1 MNLPELLGAAGART
15 APRLPD
21 SGVKSVDD
29 GDSDAFMASVI
40 SAGRDSDGGTTD
52 EAQIGQDELARGEDR
67 PAKSCPNR
75 GDADG
80 SAETEAAGEDTA
92 AGTPDE
98 VQSGRDGA
106 PIETP
111 QLLTKVDPEALTIQ
125 TKPTEAPVAIPVGTA
140 EIRSGNGVATPEVT
154 TADASGL
161 KEVVPE
167 TGAKSRDVRLG
178 DKGPSA
184 QTVAPARATTDQ
196 ITVNASGQAGK
207 AQTPEPQ
214 GVSITAAVAQ
224 TQAPA
229 RQTLIQTTR
238 DKTQPGAATRSSET
252 GLHAPKAEIDSGAA
266 EAVAEKRLDL
276 RRELREP
283 AARMSIRD
291 ESGARVPASRA
302 TATSTQPQ
310 NILSQSDG
318 IVTPGTSGQPASG
331 AQSPI
336 SRDAVAEARI
346 AGAQSAL
353 DGTGKSVAQ
362 QISAAL
368 RHQPLLQKIDLSLD
382 PPELGRIEIQ
392 MEVAESGMRATLA
405 AERVATSEIIRRQAE
420 VLVQQLDDAGFDN
433 VSLDFRDF
441 GSGGGEKQSQ
451 EPEPNMSGSTVVRD
465 SVPDRPSPT
474 HRRSPADAGM
484 DIRL

>member
-92 AGTPDE
+92 AGTPDD
-98 VQSGRDGA
+98 VQSGRDGD

-125 TKPTEAPVAIPVGTA
+125 TKPAEPSVAIPVGTA
-140 EIRSGNGVATPEVT
+140 EIRSGDGVT
-154 TADASGL
+154 TPGVTTRDAPGL
-161 KEVVPE
+161 REVVPE
-167 TGAKSRDVRLG
+167 TGAKSPDIQLG

-196 ITVNASGQAGK
+196 IAVNASGQAGK

-229 RQTLIQTTR
+229 RQTPIQTTR
-238 DKTQPGAATRSSET
+238 DKTQADAATRSSET
-252 GLHAPKAEIDSGAA
+252 GLHAPREEIDSGAA
-266 EAVAEKRLDL
+266 EAVAERRLDL
-276 RRELREP
+276 RREVREP

-291 ESGARVPASRA
+291 ESGARAPAFRA
-302 TATSTQPQ
+302 TATSQPQ
-310 NILSQSDG
+310 NFLSQSDG
-318 IVTPGTSGQPASG
+318 IVTPGTSGQPASS

-336 SRDAVAEARI
+336 SRDAVPEARI
-346 AGAQSAL
+346 AGAVNGS